1 MTAPRKV
8 GKVRGGGFA
17 VASPLADDPGAGKTI
32 MAGLYIRELIMR
44 ADARRIGGR
53 HVGHLPLRADTIQG
67 WTFRRCS
74 CGFVLA
80 MSPENRVWW
89 LRATSSAREITSF
102 AGLIVALASNCR
114 YHKPVAE
121 VVAAAPASVAP
132 TPAISSPTATASRAA
147 QEPAPTG
154 SSATIVKRP
163 RRVKR

>member
-1 MTAPRKV
+1 
-8 GKVRGGGFA
+8 
-17 VASPLADDPGAGKTI
+17 
-32 MAGLYIRELIMR
+32 MR
-44 ADARRIGGR
+44 QRDMVR

-102 AGLIVALASNCR
+102 AGLIAALASNCR

-121 VVAAAPASVAP
+121 VVAAAPAPVAP
-132 TPAISSPTATASRAA
+132 TPAISSPTATARWAA

-154 SSATIVKRP
+154 SSPTVVKRP